1 LLDCGGTLLITVAA
15 SVIVWAAS
23 LASFV
28 VPEGG
33 IIDPLIGFLIM
44 VGVFALMFALGEDF
58 DAPGRPKPEG
68 LLEDIRWRCLRDGH
82 AS

>member
-1 LLDCGGTLLITVAA
+1 VAA
-15 SVIVWAAS
+15 SFIVWATS

-28 VPEGG
+28 VSEGD

-44 VGVFALMFALGEDF
+44 VGVFAITFVLGEEI
-58 DAPGRPKPEG
+58 DAPGRPEPEG
-68 LLEDIRWRCLRDGH
+68 LLEDIRRRHLRDGH